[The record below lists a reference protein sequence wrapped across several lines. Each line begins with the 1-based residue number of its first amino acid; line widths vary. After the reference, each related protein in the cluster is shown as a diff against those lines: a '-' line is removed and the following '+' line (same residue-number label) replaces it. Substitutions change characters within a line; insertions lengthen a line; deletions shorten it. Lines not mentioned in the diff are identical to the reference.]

1 MIDHFG
7 IKVKDLEASKL
18 FYQQALEPLGYK
30 LAFEIPQAVSFAEP
44 RTAPSGDFWLSQGQS
59 DASHF
64 AFRAETREQ
73 VDAFYQAGLVAGGKD
88 NGAPGIRPQYHQP
101 YYAAFVLDPDGNNVE
116 AVCHKE

>member
-18 FYQQALEPLGYK
+18 FYQQALEPLCYK

-73 VDAFYQAGLVAGGKD
+73 VDAFYQAGLAAGGQD

>member
-7 IKVKDLEASKL
+7 ITVKDLEASKF
-18 FYQQALEPLGYK
+18 FYQKALEPLGYK
-30 LAFEIPQAVSFAEP
+30 IAFEILQAVSFAEP
-44 RTAPSGDFWLSQGQS
+44 RT
-59 DASHF
+59 
-64 AFRAETREQ
+64 FRAETREQ
-73 VDAFYQAGLVAGGKD
+73 VDAFYQAGLAAGGQD

>member
-7 IKVKDLEASKL
+7 ITVKNLEASKL
-18 FYQQALEPLGYK
+18 FYQQVLEPLGYK
-30 LAFEIPQAVSFAEP
+30 IAFAIPQAA
-44 RTAPSGDFWLSQGQS
+44 GDFWLSQGQS

-64 AFRAETREQ
+64 AFCAETREQ
-73 VDAFYQAGLVAGGKD
+73 VDAFYQAGLAAGGQD

>member
-30 LAFEIPQAVSFAEP
+30 IAFEIPQAVSFAEP
-44 RTAPSGDFWLSQGQS
+44 RTAPAGDFWLSQGQS

-64 AFRAETREQ
+64 AFRAKTREQ
-73 VDAFYQAGLVAGGKD
+73 VDAFYQAGLAAGGKD
-88 NGAPGIRPQYHQP
+88 KQRDRKS
-101 YYAAFVLDPDGNNVE
+101 VV
-116 AVCHKE
+116 